1 MAVVLKTA
9 SEAGQSYDTLFDA
22 VKSLVTGLGSMLR
35 LTSHGATVENA
46 VSHEESQMKASFITA
61 YKGRLSKNRKGNL
74 KSRTSLS
81 NKLGRRTKRDGAD
94 VQLQVGNRTEI
105 QVKNLNRKLK
115 LDMC

>member
-9 SEAGQSYDTLFDA
+9 SEAGQSYDTLFDG

-35 LTSHGATVENA
+35 LTSHGASVENA

-61 YKGRLSKNRKGNL
+61 YKGRLSKNRK
-74 KSRTSLS
+74 
-81 NKLGRRTKRDGAD
+81 
-94 VQLQVGNRTEI
+94 QLQVGNRTEI